1 LIILANP
8 DIKFLL
14 SHPAHF
20 FALGFGSGLA
30 PKAPGTFG
38 TLLGFPLFWLI
49 YNYSFSTQLIIIA
62 ALFLIGIYFCEKTG
76 KDLGVSDHGAIVWD
90 EIVAMMLVLTIAH
103 LHWILCLLAFLLFRL
118 FDIWKPFPIRQFDAK
133 LKNGFG
139 VMFDDLLAAI
149 YAMLSLGLISYFYLY
164 WMSDGGSRHIIN

>member
-1 LIILANP
+1 MDKP

-14 SHPAHF
+14 AHPAHF

-38 TLLGFPLFWLI
+38 TLIGFPLFWLI
-49 YNYSFSTQLIIIA
+49 FNYSFSTQLMIIA
-62 ALFLIGIYFCEKTG
+62 VLFIFGVYVCDKTG
-76 KDLGVSDHGAIVWD
+76 KDLGVSDHGAMVWD
-90 EIVAMMLVLTIAH
+90 EIVAIMLVLAFAPSTW
-103 LHWILCLLAFLLFRL
+103 LGWLVAFLLFRL
-118 FDIWKPFPIRQFDAK
+118 FDIWKPSPICYFDAK

-149 YAMLSLGLISYFYLY
+149 YAILVLKFIVWPLSQL
-164 WMSDGGSRHIIN
+164 